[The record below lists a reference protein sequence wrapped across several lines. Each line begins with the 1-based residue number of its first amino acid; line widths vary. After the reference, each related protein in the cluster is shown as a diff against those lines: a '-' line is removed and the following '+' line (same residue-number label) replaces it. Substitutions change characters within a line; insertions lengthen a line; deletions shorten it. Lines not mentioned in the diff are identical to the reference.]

1 LIRFRTALEAGAWAP
16 EDFLEIVMNSKDLSE
31 QIDPLNF
38 AVVRL
43 KTFYQDTLLSSKR
56 SIKPNLAA

>member
-1 LIRFRTALEAGAWAP
+1 
-16 EDFLEIVMNSKDLSE
+16 MNSKDLSE